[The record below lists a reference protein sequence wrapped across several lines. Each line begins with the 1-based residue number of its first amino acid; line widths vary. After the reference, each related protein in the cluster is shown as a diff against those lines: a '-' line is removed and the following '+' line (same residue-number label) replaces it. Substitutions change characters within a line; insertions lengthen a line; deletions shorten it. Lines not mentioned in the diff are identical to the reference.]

1 MRSSGLVDPGWDHGV
16 AQDERKKKVKCNYCG
31 KIVSGGIYR
40 LKQHLARLSGQVTY
54 CDKAPEDVYMSMKA
68 NMEGCR
74 SNKRPRHSED
84 VGQAYLNFQPRDDE
98 EEAHGGYRSKGKQ
111 LMGERSLVVAMAPLR
126 SLGYVDPGWEHGL
139 AQDEKKK
146 KVKCNYCEKIVSG
159 GINRFKQHLARIP
172 GEVAPCKHAPEE
184 VYLRMKENMKWHRTG
199 RRQRQQDGKD
209 FSPLDLQSD
218 NEDQEDDQVDSAL
231 HHISTERLMDGDRR
245 LGQNFGKS
253 FKGPPCTGSE
263 PLYKRSR
270 LDSLFLTAPQNL
282 TPQSYRQVKVRTMSN
297 RISRK
302 EVISGICKFFYHAGI
317 PQQAANSI
325 YFHKMLELVGQ
336 YGPGVVAP
344 TSQLISGRCLQEE
357 IATIKNYLAEY
368 KASWAITG
376 CSIMADSWLDAEGR
390 TLINFLASGPNGV
403 YFVSSVDATE
413 IIKDASE
420 LFELLDKVVEEM
432 GEENVVQVITPNTPS
447 YKAAGKMLEVKRKNL
462 FWTPCATNCID
473 QILKHLSEIPSVA
486 ECIKKSQKITQLIY
500 NQIWLLNFMKHGFTQ
515 GKELLRPSIT
525 QFASCFA
532 TLQSLLDHRIGLRR
546 MFRSNKWI
554 SSQSSKA
561 REGKEVANIVS
572 DAGFWKNLQVVRSSV
587 DPIMQVLQ
595 KVESGDCLSVS
606 SIYYDMSAVS
616 LAIKSIYG
624 DDEPN
629 CEPIWDAIQNH
640 LDSLNHPVYVAAYF
654 LNPSYRYRPDF
665 MAHNIRGLTE
675 CIARLEPD
683 NTRRI
688 AACTQIADYSS
699 AKADFGTEL
708 AISTRTEL
716 DPAAW
721 WQQHGI
727 SCLELQRIAVRILS
741 QTCSSFGCEHN
752 WSIYDQMYNLRN
764 NSLSQN
770 RFNDLM
776 YVHYNLR
783 LRELQ
788 VRRANSSIS
797 LDNALLEHL
806 LKDWIVD
813 AGRTD
818 FPENEEV
825 LYSEME
831 QVDAYEND
839 MIDYE
844 GGTANAEIR
853 NGPVELVT
861 YADPDVD
868 PVDACIATDDDDRDN
883 DEDDNG
889 DLNYYDN
896 DVSY

>member
-31 KIVSGGIYR
+31 KVVSGGIYR
-40 LKQHLARLSGQVTY
+40 LKQHLARLSGEVTY
-54 CDKAPEDVYMSMKA
+54 CDKAPEDVFMSMSA

-74 SNKRPRHSED
+74 SNKRPRQSED
-84 VGQAYLNFQPRDDE
+84 DGQAYLNFHPKNDE
-98 EEAHGGYRSKGKQ
+98 EEVHVGYRSKGKQ
-111 LMGERSLVVAMAPLR
+111 LMGDRNLVASLAPLR
-126 SLGYVDPGWEHGL
+126 SLGYVDPGWDHGL

-199 RRQRQQDGKD
+199 RRQRQPDGKD
-209 FSPLDLQSD
+209 FSPVDRQSD
-218 NEDQEDDQVDSAL
+218 NEDQDDDQVDSAL
-231 HHISTERLMDGDRR
+231 HHISTERLMECDRR
-245 LGQNFGKS
+245 LDQNSRKIFN
-253 FKGPPCTGSE
+253 GPQCTGSE

-270 LDSLFLTAPQNL
+270 LDSLFLTAPKNFS
-282 TPQSYRQVKVRTMSN
+282 PQYRQAKVRTMSN
-297 RISRK
+297 RISHK
-302 EVISGICKFFYHAGI
+302 EVISGICKFFYHTGV
-317 PQQAANSI
+317 PLQAANSI

-344 TSQLISGRCLQEE
+344 TSQLISGRCLQDE
-357 IATIKNYLAEY
+357 IATIKSYLTEY

-376 CSIMADSWLDAEGR
+376 CSVMADSWLDTEGR
-390 TLINFLASGPNGV
+390 TLINLLASGPNGV

-413 IIKDASE
+413 IVEDASE
-420 LFELLDKVVEEM
+420 LFKLLDKVVEEM

-447 YKAAGKMLEVKRKNL
+447 YKAAGKMLEEKRKNL
-462 FWTPCATNCID
+462 FWTPCVTNCID
-473 QILKHLSEIPSVA
+473 QILKHLSDIPSVA
-486 ECIKKSQKITQLIY
+486 ECIKKSQKITKLIY
-500 NQIWLLNFMKHGFTQ
+500 SQIWLLNFMKNSFTQ
-515 GKELLRPSIT
+515 GKELLRPST
-525 QFASCFA
+525 TRFSSSFA
-532 TLQSLLDHRIGLRR
+532 TLQSLVDHRIGLRR
-546 MFRSNKWI
+546 MFQSNKWI
-554 SSQSSKA
+554 SSQCSRA
-561 REGKEVANIVS
+561 REGKTVADIVS
-572 DAGFWKNLQVVRSSV
+572 DAGFWKKIQVVRNSV
-587 DPIMQVLQ
+587 DPMMQILQ
-595 KVESGDCLSVS
+595 KVERGDCMSVS
-606 SIYYDMSAVS
+606 SIYKDMSSAS
-616 LAIKSIYG
+616 LAIKSIYV
-624 DDEPN
+624 ENELN

-640 LDSLNHPVYVAAYF
+640 WDSLNHPVFVAAYF

-683 NTRRI
+683 SARRI
-688 AACTQIADYSS
+688 SACTQIADYNS

-727 SCLELQRIAVRILS
+727 CCLELQRVAVRILS
-741 QTCSSFGCEHN
+741 QTCSSIGCEHN
-752 WSIYDQMYNLRN
+752 WSIFDQMYNLR
-764 NSLSQN
+764 SSHSSQN
-770 RFNDLM
+770 RSSDLM

-788 VRRANSSIS
+788 VRRGNSSVS
-797 LDNALLEHL
+797 LDNSRLEHL

-813 AGRTD
+813 TGRTN
-818 FPENEEV
+818 FSENEEV

-831 QVDAYEND
+831 QVDAYETD

-844 GGTANAEIR
+844 SGTAVAGTGNR
-853 NGPVELVT
+853 SVGLLNF
-861 YADPDVD
+861 ADTDVD
-868 PVDACIATDDDDRDN
+868 PVGACIATDDDCEN
-883 DEDDNG
+883 EDDNG
-889 DLNYYDN
+889 ELNYYDN
-896 DVSY
+896 ETNY

>member
-40 LKQHLARLSGQVTY
+40 LKQHLARLSGEVTY
-54 CDKAPEDVYMSMKA
+54 CDKAPQDVCMSMKA
-68 NMEGCR
+68 NMEGRR
-74 SNKRPRHSED
+74 SNKRSRQSED
-84 VGQAYLNFQPRDDE
+84 IGQAYLNFHPKNDE
-98 EEAHGGYRSKGKQ
+98 EEVHVGYRSKGKQ
-111 LMGERSLVVAMAPLR
+111 LMGERNLVVSLAPLR
-126 SLGYVDPGWEHGL
+126 SLGYVDPGWDHGV

-199 RRQRQQDGKD
+199 RRQRQPDGKD
-209 FSPLDLQSD
+209 FSPVDMQSD
-218 NEDQEDDQVDSAL
+218 NEDQEDDQVESSL
-231 HHISTERLMDGDRR
+231 HHISTERILMDGDRR
-245 LGQNFGKS
+245 RLGQNFRKT
-253 FKGPPCTGSE
+253 CTGSD

-270 LDSLFLTAPQNL
+270 LDSLFLNAPKNL
-282 TPQSYRQVKVRTMSN
+282 SPQYRQAKVRTMSN

-302 EVISGICKFFYHAGI
+302 EVISGICKFFYHSGV
-317 PQQAANSI
+317 PLQAANSM

-344 TSQLISGRCLQEE
+344 TSQLISGQCLEEE

-368 KASWAITG
+368 KASWAVTG
-376 CSIMADSWLDAEGR
+376 CSILADSWLDTEGT

-403 YFVSSVDATE
+403 YFVSSIDATE
-413 IIKDASE
+413 IVKDASE

-447 YKAAGKMLEVKRKNL
+447 YKAAGKMLEEKRKNL
-462 FWTPCATNCID
+462 FWTPCVTNCID
-473 QILKHLSEIPSVA
+473 QILKHLSDIPSVA
-486 ECIKKSQKITQLIY
+486 ECIKKSQKITKLIY
-500 NQIWLLNFMKHGFTQ
+500 SQIWLLNFMKNGFTQ

-525 QFASCFA
+525 QFASSFA
-532 TLQSLLDHRIGLRR
+532 TLQSLVDHRIGLRR

-554 SSQSSKA
+554 SSQCSRA
-561 REGKEVANIVS
+561 PEGKEVANIVS
-572 DAGFWKNLQVVRSSV
+572 DAGFWKNLQVVKNSV
-587 DPIMQVLQ
+587 DPMMQILQ
-595 KVESGDCLSVS
+595 KVESGDCMSVS
-606 SIYYDMSAVS
+606 SIYSDMSTAS

-624 DDEPN
+624 ENEPN

-640 LDSLNHPVYVAAYF
+640 WDSLNHPVFVAAYF

-675 CIARLEPD
+675 CISRMEPD
-683 NTRRI
+683 NARRI
-688 AACTQIADYSS
+688 SACTQIADYSS

-727 SCLELQRIAVRILS
+727 CCLELQRIAVRILS
-741 QTCSSFGCEHN
+741 QTCSSMGCEHN
-752 WSIYDQMYNLRN
+752 WSIFDQMYSLR
-764 NSLSQN
+764 SSRLSQN
-770 RFNDLM
+770 RSSDLM

-788 VRRANSSIS
+788 VRRGNSSVS
-797 LDNALLEHL
+797 LDNILLEHL

-813 AGRTD
+813 TGRTN
-818 FPENEEV
+818 FPESEEV

-831 QVDAYEND
+831 QVDACEND

-844 GGTANAEIR
+844 GGTPIADTR
-853 NGPVELVT
+853 NGSVELLHF
-861 YADPDVD
+861 ADPDVD
-868 PVDACIATDDDDRDN
+868 PVATDDDCEN
-883 DEDDNG
+883 DDDNG
-889 DLNYYDN
+889 EFNYYDN
-896 DVSY
+896 DTSY